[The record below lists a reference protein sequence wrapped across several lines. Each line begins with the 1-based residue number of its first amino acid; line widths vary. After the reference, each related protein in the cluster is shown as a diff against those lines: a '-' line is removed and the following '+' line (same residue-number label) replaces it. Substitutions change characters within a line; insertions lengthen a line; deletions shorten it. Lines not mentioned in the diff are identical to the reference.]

1 MIHTRCQGNSGLVAR
16 LHTFVLLVP
25 FPVFRNL
32 RGGHPCHFRQV
43 RSHSSKIPVVR
54 IIKFGYT
61 YMIFL
66 EGDRFCILHS
76 RNGGRILID
85 QLNHFVRRDAWYQI
99 QRVAHLHGFPRKK
112 FGFVHLVAEFSFI
125 FMANGGVLVELLL
138 KCFGI

>member
-1 MIHTRCQGNSGLVAR
+1 MIYTKHQGNSGLVAR
-16 LHTFVLLVP
+16 PHTLVLLVL

-32 RGGHPCHFRQV
+32 PGGHLCHFRQV
-43 RSHSSKIPVVR
+43 RSHNSKIPVVR

-66 EGDRFCILHS
+66 EGDRFCNLDS
-76 RNGGRILID
+76 RNDSRILID
-85 QLNHFVRRDAWYQI
+85 QLNHFVRRDTWYQI

-138 KCFGI
+138 KCLGI

>member
-1 MIHTRCQGNSGLVAR
+1 MIYTNHQGNSGLVAR

-32 RGGHPCHFRQV
+32 RGGHLCHFRQV

-66 EGDRFCILHS
+66 EGDRFCILYS
-76 RNGGRILID
+76 RNDGRILID
-85 QLNHFVRRDAWYQI
+85 QLNHLVRRHTLYQI
-99 QRVAHLHGFPRKK
+99 QRVAHLHRFPRKK
-112 FGFVHLVAEFSFI
+112 FGFVHLVAEFGFV

-138 KCFGI
+138 KCSGM